1 MTTQKSLQKE
11 QAAFLKA
18 AGNTVREQP
27 LHEVPRKE
35 IDLAMDLIY
44 EEIGELEIAV
54 RVYKALPQMEP
65 AAELLKE
72 LVDSVYVL
80 MQLANTLGL
89 PFDAGWNEVH
99 RSNMEKVTP
108 KVIRREDGK
117 ILKPP
122 GWKKPDMEAVIL
134 RSLAENRLP

>member
-18 AGNTVREQP
+18 AGTTVREQP
-27 LHEVPRKE
+27 LHEVSRKE

-54 RVYKALPQMEP
+54 RVYKALPQMES